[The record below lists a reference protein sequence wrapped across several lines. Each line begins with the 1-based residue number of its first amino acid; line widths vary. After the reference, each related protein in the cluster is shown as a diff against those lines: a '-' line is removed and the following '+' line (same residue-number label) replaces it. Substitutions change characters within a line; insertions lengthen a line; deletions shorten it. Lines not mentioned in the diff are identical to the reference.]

1 MYRLKFGISVTRTR
15 NHHKRRFTLIVHES
29 DALWLVLVMI
39 LGASLLVVLVPNDEP
54 ALVNED
60 LEEEETTDENT
71 CLVGTEK
78 VLNVTALNG
87 YDCVPLDPHS
97 MFHTHPLPFCP

>member
-1 MYRLKFGISVTRTR
+1 MTLLAGLGDDSW
-15 NHHKRRFTLIVHES
+15 RR
-29 DALWLVLVMI
+29 
-39 LGASLLVVLVPNDEP
+39 LLVVLVPNDEP

-78 VLNVTALNG
+78 VAQ
-87 YDCVPLDPHS
+87 CHS
-97 MFHTHPLPFCP
+97 PERV

>member
-1 MYRLKFGISVTRTR
+1 MSMNR
-15 NHHKRRFTLIVHES
+15 

-60 LEEEETTDENT
+60 LEEEETNDEST

-78 VLNVTALNG
+78 VLNATAPNG
-87 YDCVPLDPHS
+87 YDLS
-97 MFHTHPLPFCP
+97 LIQI